1 MDANTKKWLKRGGI
15 VLGGALGLFVL
26 AMVVDKNTGKS
37 KEEILELEE
46 STYPLSD
53 YFFVNGKKKDQPQ
66 SLPQIETHQHNTK
79 KDYNTINKE
88 LEAQNK
94 ALEKALESA
103 KQEAKKLPQVVV
115 LKNTETPKSIGSVA
129 TPQPVAPIVP
139 PRTRRLTKE
148 QLELLNSRM
157 SPFEPLKD
165 APKAEID
172 YGVDSF
178 ENLKAQDKGTN
189 ENKLLRTITADKMIP
204 AFLIT
209 PISSQIAGKVTAQV
223 ETDIFA
229 NMGRAVLI
237 PKGSKVIGYYNN
249 NNKIGEYRLNIAW
262 TRIITPQGINIMLT
276 NARGVDVKGY
286 NGLIGKVIARNF
298 SKYGMPLLTSTLS
311 NGLLIALTS
320 ALANRQNKA
329 GVGNPFFGDYLLMQL
344 TRNTG
349 MSLNQIVGQI
359 LADKARIN
367 PIIIIREGSRVF
379 ISPNL
384 DIFIPK
390 PRHGEV
396 LAQFFKEKKPV
407 VKSQEESY
415 EENEF

>member
-262 TRIITPQGINIMLT
+262 TRIIAPQGINIMLT

-298 SKYGMPLLTSTLS
+298 SKYGCPYSPPLSLMACSSRSPLL
-311 NGLLIALTS
+311 
-320 ALANRQNKA
+320 
-329 GVGNPFFGDYLLMQL
+329 
-344 TRNTG
+344 
-349 MSLNQIVGQI
+349 
-359 LADKARIN
+359 
-367 PIIIIREGSRVF
+367 
-379 ISPNL
+379 
-384 DIFIPK
+384 
-390 PRHGEV
+390 
-396 LAQFFKEKKPV
+396 
-407 VKSQEESY
+407 
-415 EENEF
+415 